1 MGTHYQGHP
10 DARRALDAY
19 IKLTRAAETLN
30 QRINAHLT
38 DYHLTVSQFGVLEA
52 IYHLG
57 PLQPSQLAHKI
68 LRSSGDLTF
77 VIDALVGR
85 GLVTRQRR
93 LDDRRCVD
101 VDLTPAGRALL
112 DDLFPRHVAIV
123 LREMAGLTSAEQE
136 DLARLCR
143 QIGLYQSPPVGER
156 QLPPSQ

>member
-10 DARRALDAY
+10 DARRALDTY
-19 IKLTRAAETLN
+19 IKLTRAAETVN
-30 QRINAHLT
+30 QRINAHLA
-38 DYHLTVSQFGVLEA
+38 DHQLTVSQFGVLEA

-57 PLQPSQLAHKI
+57 PLQPSQLAQKI

-77 VIDALVGR
+77 VIDGLVGR

-93 LDDRRCVD
+93 LDDRRCID

-123 LREMAGLTSAEQE
+123 LREMAALAPAEQDE
-136 DLARLCR
+136 LARLCR
-143 QIGLYQSPPVGER
+143 QLGRYQAPADGTP
-156 QLPPSQ
+156 